1 MRSDNDGVTQPYRTY
16 LLNEKTVMSDDL
28 RGLLCEDNFKDE
40 QFYVDFLAD
49 IHGQIQAKMG

>member
-1 MRSDNDGVTQPYRTY
+1 MRNDNDEITQPYRTFF
-16 LLNEKTVMSDDL
+16 LTEKTVFNDEL

-49 IHGQIQAKMG
+49 VHGQIQANMG